1 MKRNLT
7 LTAST
12 PKKSTAS
19 KRIVIVA
26 LSALACL
33 TGIVAQARM
42 SADSGREASSLNS
55 GRTTG
60 KLAKTSHKKKQKA
73 TVTTARVRP
82 KHKPKPVATTFQ
94 NRQDELDGA
103 DGQDGVENQDWEQNV
118 EGCEYDET
126 NDEYW
131 CDEDTEPSQPI
142 QDTQPSES
150 TEEKTTTTS
159 EGVYKIS
166 GDNVDTSGATP
177 ATAKAIIAAWKHFA
191 KLIPAERRT
200 MISTFSLIDKSEQ
213 GYDGQ
218 VERVDDKNDRWEL
231 RLKPG
236 TDADDFVVVHEL
248 AHLLTLS
255 QQQLDQRVPE
265 RKCAPY
271 RFWEGC
277 PRPNSFSDQ
286 FVRRFWTADLVRQ
299 AEADYKRVDRRH
311 VGWFVR
317 DYSATNPGEDMADTF
332 AEFVTNANEPTGNR
346 IVDQKINMFWADPDM
361 MFLRAQIR
369 ANGKF

>member
-1 MKRNLT
+1 
-7 LTAST
+7 
-12 PKKSTAS
+12 
-19 KRIVIVA
+19 
-26 LSALACL
+26 
-33 TGIVAQARM
+33 M
-42 SADSGREASSLNS
+42 SADSGREASFLDG
-55 GRTTG
+55 GRTKG

-73 TVTTARVRP
+73 KVTTARVRP

-94 NRQDELDGA
+94 NGQ
-103 DGQDGVENQDWEQNV
+103 DGQDGADAADGHDVENQDWEQNV

-131 CDEDTEPSQPI
+131 CDEDAEPSQAI
-142 QDTQPSES
+142 QDTQSAEQEP
-150 TEEKTTTTS
+150 TTTT
-159 EGVYKIS
+159 GDVYKIS
-166 GDNVDTSGATP
+166 GDNVDTSGASP
-177 ATAKAIIAAWKHFA
+177 ATAKAVTAAWKHFA

-200 MISTFSLIDKSEQ
+200 MISTFSLIYKSEQ

-236 TDADDFVVVHEL
+236 ADADDFVVVHEF

-255 QQQLDQRVPE
+255 QQQLDQQVPE
-265 RKCAPY
+265 KKCAPH

-299 AEADYKRVDRRH
+299 AEADYKKVDRRH
-311 VGWFVR
+311 PGWFVR
-317 DYSATNPGEDMADTF
+317 DYAATNPGEDMADTF
-332 AEFVTNANEPTGNR
+332 AEFVTTAKQPTGNR
-346 IVDQKINMFWADPDM
+346 VVDQKINMFYADPAM
-361 MFLRAQIR
+361 VSLRAQIR